1 MPLKQ
6 GFGLHTEDKEAMP
19 EEPLRLVRELGL
31 FLILRREEL
40 LSDAVSVSLS
50 SLYKNI
56 TENVRVG
63 SLQSRGTLKNN
74 KQF

>member
-1 MPLKQ
+1 
-6 GFGLHTEDKEAMP
+6 MP

>member
-1 MPLKQ
+1 
-6 GFGLHTEDKEAMP
+6 MP

-56 TENVRVG
+56 TENICVG

>member
-1 MPLKQ
+1 
-6 GFGLHTEDKEAMP
+6 MP

-31 FLILRREEL
+31 FLILRSEEL

>member
-1 MPLKQ
+1 
-6 GFGLHTEDKEAMP
+6 MP

-31 FLILRREEL
+31 FLILPREQL

-56 TENVRVG
+56 TERKSV
-63 SLQSRGTLKNN
+63 
-74 KQF
+74 